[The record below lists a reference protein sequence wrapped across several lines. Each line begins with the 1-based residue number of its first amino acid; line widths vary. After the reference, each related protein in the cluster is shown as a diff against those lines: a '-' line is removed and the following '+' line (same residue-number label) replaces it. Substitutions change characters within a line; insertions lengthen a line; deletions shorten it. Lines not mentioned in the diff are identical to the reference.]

1 MILNGRKRGI
11 GEQHLLA
18 RNLQLGHQSLAG
30 NIVHGLPFGM
40 TVVDQSAAE
49 YAVAFGKGV
58 ERTVNLQSGIVRGI
72 DESSHKVE
80 IGTGKSLPL
89 TNLRRIFAGIHHF
102 ARSALDVEHQRRHAG
117 LPALVHII
125 TDRIGVTE
133 THPVGRT
140 VEPHQFG
147 FHPLGGTPTA
157 GRTCRGKG
165 QQAYSQQFFH
175 GKLKAIFVCSF
186 RKYRLRP
193 HGKDRPPRRSAARI
207 RAA

>member
-1 MILNGRKRGI
+1 MILNCRERGI
-11 GEQHLLA
+11 GEQHLLL
-18 RNLQLGHQSLAG
+18 RNLQLGDQSPAG

-40 TVVDQSAAE
+40 PVVDQSAAE
-49 YAVAFGKGV
+49 YTVAFGKSV
-58 ERTVNLQSGIVRGI
+58 ERTVNLQSGIVRSF
-72 DESSHKVE
+72 DESTHEIE
-80 IGTGKSLPL
+80 IGAGKPFPLPDL
-89 TNLRRIFAGIHHF
+89 GRMFAGIYHF

-133 THPVGRT
+133 AHPVGRT

-147 FHPLGGTPTA
+147 FHPLGGTPAA

-175 GKLKAIFVCSF
+175 EKLKAIFVCSF

>member
-1 MILNGRKRGI
+1 
-11 GEQHLLA
+11 
-18 RNLQLGHQSLAG
+18 
-30 NIVHGLPFGM
+30 M

-58 ERTVNLQSGIVRGI
+58 ERTVNLQSGIVRSI

-80 IGTGKSLPL
+80 IGTGKALPL

-133 THPVGRT
+133 THPVA
-140 VEPHQFG
+140 EQSSHISLG
-147 FHPLGGTPTA
+147 FTPRRHSDSR
-157 GRTCRGKG
+157 RTCAAKARL
-165 QQAYSQQFFH
+165 QSAFFMEN
-175 GKLKAIFVCSF
+175 
-186 RKYRLRP
+186 
-193 HGKDRPPRRSAARI
+193 
-207 RAA
+207 